1 MVAKIKDALKNKYK
15 DLGFT
20 EKTFEGVAAY
30 LATTVTKDEDIET
43 AIAGVEALLKSFQ
56 SDFDKLRTENAALK
70 KPKTTTDPKKEETE
84 VKAEPA
90 AAGENAELNELK
102 ILVKGLGDQLKAMA
116 GEKTDT
122 SFKAKLK
129 EGLKDVPESFYAHA
143 LVGRTFSKEE
153 EVTELTEAIKAGYEK
168 HKQDTADSGLSAFP
182 KPAKSTGKTDEK
194 QATKEEAEAVVN
206 AILP

>member
-20 EKTFEGVAAY
+20 EKTFEGVATY

-70 KPKTTTDPKKEETE
+70 KPKPAADPKKED
-84 VKAEPA
+84 AEPKTEP
-90 AAGENAELNELK
+90 AAGENAELSELK
-102 ILVKGLGDQLKAMA
+102 TLVKGLGDQLKAIA

-122 SFKAKLK
+122 SFKSKLK

-143 LVGRTFSKEE
+143 LVGRTFTKEE
-153 EVTELTEAIKAGYEK
+153 EVTELTEAIKTGYEK

-182 KPAKSTGKTDEK
+182 KPAKSTGKTDDK